1 MKHATR
7 IALVLGSSCIFV
19 SATFGQSTSTVARPL
34 PTPSAMSRVTCSTTV
49 GPMPG
54 MASSAPTAP
63 YSAVRESSNVQT
75 LADGTHI
82 SHKPTSEK
90 IYRDSQGRLRTERS
104 LCQGP
109 SVTSDALVIEI
120 LDPVSGYSYILDEQ
134 NHIAHRFALQVRH
147 PLTPPVPTT
156 NTGAVGH
163 IPTSVVSRQASR
175 PDMNTESLGTQTM
188 ESVLVEGTRTTQ
200 VIPEGSLGNDR
211 PITIVSEIWT
221 SPDLEIIIF
230 TKSNDP
236 RYGEMTMRL
245 TNIELSNP
253 ILSLFQPPPDYKVV
267 DEIDRVTLTYTHN

>member
-1 MKHATR
+1 M
-7 IALVLGSSCIFV
+7 
-19 SATFGQSTSTVARPL
+19 
-34 PTPSAMSRVTCSTTV
+34 
-49 GPMPG
+49 
-54 MASSAPTAP
+54 
-63 YSAVRESSNVQT
+63 
-75 LADGTHI
+75 
-82 SHKPTSEK
+82 
-90 IYRDSQGRLRTERS
+90 
-104 LCQGP
+104 
-109 SVTSDALVIEI
+109 TSDALVIEI
-120 LDPVSGYSYILDEQ
+120 LDPVSEYSYILDEQ

-156 NTGAVGH
+156 NRGAVGH

-175 PDMNTESLGTQTM
+175 PDINTESLGTQTM

-267 DEIDRVTLTYTHN
+267 DETDRVTLTYTHN